1 MSGSTKPPSRF
12 ITVNASL
19 GLVKTIVNVSM
30 NALTN
35 PRSWRCSHGS
45 PLRVGGVSDV
55 DPAGAGVIVDAAG
68 GGGADGDGAPLG
80 ISAANSENCESDSQ
94 LAIPSRQP
102 RSVPAKR
109 PERSPARTSSSEN
122 VPRLVPPRL
131 TWMVAIMSAF

>member
-30 NALTN
+30 NALIN

-45 PLRVGGVSDV
+45 PLRVVGISDV
-55 DPAGAGVIVDAAG
+55 DPADAGVIVD
-68 GGGADGDGAPLG
+68 GGGADGGGGGPPLG
-80 ISAANSENCESDSQ
+80 ISAANSENCESICQ

-102 RSVPAKR
+102 RSVP
-109 PERSPARTSSSEN
+109 
-122 VPRLVPPRL
+122 
-131 TWMVAIMSAF
+131 